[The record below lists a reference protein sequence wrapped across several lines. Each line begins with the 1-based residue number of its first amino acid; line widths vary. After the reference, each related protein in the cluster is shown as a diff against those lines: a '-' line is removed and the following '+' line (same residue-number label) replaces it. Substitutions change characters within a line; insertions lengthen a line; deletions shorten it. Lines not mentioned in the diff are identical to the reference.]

1 MNKNTFVETVSILL
15 ILLFT
20 YTSISKFIN
29 HENFKTAV
37 GTVPFIYPYSS
48 FFSYAVPS
56 IELITVGILIKSRLL
71 GLYAGSVLMLLFTLY
86 VFFVLNFA
94 RHIPCSCGGVIKYMT
109 WQQHMVFNTAV
120 TVLSILAAWT
130 GQTIK
135 RKPDNSK
142 LTLSN

>member
-1 MNKNTFVETVSILL
+1 MNKHTFVEAVSIFL

-29 HENFKTAV
+29 HDNFKTAV
-37 GTVPFIYPYSS
+37 GTVPFIYHYSS

-56 IELITVGILIKSRLL
+56 IELITVGLLIKSRLL
-71 GLYAGSVLMLLFTLY
+71 GLYTGSLLMLLFTLY

-94 RHIPCSCGGVIKYMT
+94 RHVPCSCGGIIKYMT
-109 WQQHMVFNTAV
+109 WQQHMVFNIAV
-120 TVLSILAAWT
+120 TVLSILATWIDKSI
-130 GQTIK
+130 QK
-135 RKPDNSK
+135 QPNNPK